1 MTEPQSFSALTEYKA
16 PAIPATKIAAKYW
29 QKTKSLLMR
38 DNDQPYMP
46 SDQLAYADATAL
58 RHFFPVPSYQ
68 LLLDELSATLTGH
81 LDTKAPHPVFWL
93 CMPAGNPDL
102 LAAWAE
108 AQGYGLLSP
117 PPRKALLDRQSG
129 FKLSAQQQQS
139 GVLVVPELE
148 QWFLRHHQGVR
159 IVRDTISQL
168 LAHDGPIVLGGNGF
182 ALMLLQQLCS
192 DQDIWPKALTFRPF
206 KTDRLYPWLYR
217 NIYKGETRTFVIKE
231 SFSGKDLF
239 GETIADPIPAR
250 SLFNRLAADSL
261 GIPWLA
267 WHILTSSLKTRKQVE
282 EGEPSIRDSSAE
294 LWLHTVP
301 TRNEQA
307 LRSKNAK
314 FILHAIA
321 IHGTLTREELLLVLP
336 SQLAA
341 LTDLCL
347 EGYLLQEEDS
357 YRINPLC
364 YAAIYHAL
372 KSAGMSCPPL

>member
-29 QKTKSLLMR
+29 QKTKALLMR

-58 RHFFPVPSYQ
+58 RHFFPAASYQ
-68 LLLDELSATLTGH
+68 LLLDELNATLLGH
-81 LDTKAPHPVFWL
+81 LDTKAPHPVFWI
-93 CMPAGNPDL
+93 CMPEGNPDL
-102 LAAWAE
+102 LASWADAE
-108 AQGYGLLSP
+108 GYGLLSP
-117 PPRKALLDRQSG
+117 PPRAQLLNQQNAITQSRQG
-129 FKLSAQQQQS
+129 
-139 GVLVVPELE
+139 GVLVVPALE
-148 QWFLRHHQGVR
+148 QWFLRHHQGVNA
-159 IVRDTISQL
+159 VRATIAEL
-168 LAHDGPIVLGGNGF
+168 LSHDGPVVLGGNGF
-182 ALMLLQQLCS
+182 ALMLLQQLCT

-206 KTDRLYPWLYR
+206 KTERLYPWLYR

-231 SFSGKDLF
+231 SVSGKDLF
-239 GETIADPIPAR
+239 GESITDPIPVR

-282 EGEPSIRDSSAE
+282 EGEASVRDSSAE

-321 IHGTLTREELLLVLP
+321 IHGSLTQKELLMVLP
-336 SQLAA
+336 CQLAA

-347 EGYLLQEEDS
+347 EGYLLQEGES

-364 YAAIYHAL
+364 YATIYHAL
-372 KSAGMSCPPL
+372 KAAGMSCPPL